1 MEMKK
6 SLTINIEEKDYD
18 DFLRFCDIN
27 GFDEDKKAKQ
37 CFTRGYNIVKYGTLS
52 NTEVEIIEKEIIKEV
67 PIEKIVEVV
76 KEVEV
81 EKIIEKEIFVTD
93 NKEIDRLL
101 LKIEELENKPP
112 EVIEKEVIK
121 QVENKNKIMKLQ
133 DSIVSQQ
140 KIIREK
146 NQKILQLEDKLLNC
160 NKGGDGN
167 ATFMRSSNIKY

>member
-6 SLTINIEEKDYD
+6 SLTIDIEEKDYD

-27 GFDEDKKAKQ
+27 GFDENKKAKQ

-52 NTEVEIIEKEIIKEV
+52 NSEVEVIEKEI
-67 PIEKIVEVV
+67 PIEKIVEVI

-81 EKIIEKEIFVTD
+81 EKVVEKEVLVTD

-101 LKIEELENKPP
+101 VKIKELEDRPP
-112 EVIEKEVIK
+112 KVIEKEVIK
-121 QVENKNKIMKLQ
+121 QVEDKNKIMKLQ

-146 NQKILQLEDKLLNC
+146 NEKILQLEDKLLNC
-160 NKGGDGN
+160 NKGGSGN